1 MKENILSV
9 SAYLEHNPN
18 ATLKEYYEYVNKM
31 QNDEHTRKSEAKKN
45 FDDWLKSKIGKWFFV
60 NFNDTSY
67 MLCRYA
73 GTDMSKRNT
82 MAIEFIKD
90 GYGNITTWKAQSTYD
105 RHINY
110 MWLNDLN
117 PYAKENLPY
126 YSQSSGVRWVKEV
139 SQEFVDKI
147 FNRFNVV
154 SSFVNETLEEVS
166 HISF

>member
-1 MKENILSV
+1 
-9 SAYLEHNPN
+9 
-18 ATLKEYYEYVNKM
+18 
-31 QNDEHTRKSEAKKN
+31 
-45 FDDWLKSKIGKWFFV
+45 
-60 NFNDTSY
+60 
-67 MLCRYA
+67 
-73 GTDMSKRNT
+73 

-90 GYGNITTWKAQSTYD
+90 GYGNITTWKVQSTYD

-117 PYAKENLPY
+117 PYVKEHLPH

-147 FNRFNVV
+147 FNKFNVV

>member
-18 ATLKEYYEYVNKM
+18 ATLKEYHEYVNKT

-45 FDDWLKSKIGKWFFV
+45 FDDWLNSKIGKWFFV

-73 GTDMSKRNT
+73 GSDRSKRNT

-90 GYGNITTWKAQSTYD
+90 GYGNIATWKVQSTYE

-117 PYAKENLPY
+117 PYAKEHLPH
-126 YSQSSGVRWVKEV
+126 YSHSSGVKWVKEV

-147 FNRFNVV
+147 FNKFNMV

>member
-31 QNDEHTRKSEAKKN
+31 QNDEHTRKCEAKKN
-45 FDDWLKSKIGKWFFV
+45 FDAWLNSKIGKWFFV

-73 GTDMSKRNT
+73 GTDMSKKNT
-82 MAIEFIKD
+82 VAIEFIKD
-90 GYGNITTWKAQSTYD
+90 GYGNTTTWKVQSTYE

-117 PYAKENLPY
+117 PYAKEHLPH
-126 YSQSSGVRWVKEV
+126 YSVSSGVRWVKEV